1 MTASITHDPEVDV
14 RASTGSEKGPLRRSS
29 ANLGPKAAGLI
40 FIQLMVSLANVA
52 AVEGIAHAS
61 SVSRAVPDQPRRY
74 GTPCNE
80 EPSQPA
86 WQGPF
91 PVHRRYD
98 REFTSSGS
106 GVPSANTPIGRC
118 ARPGRILD
126 GPARFDG
133 AELSS
138 PVVALAEVSGM
149 ACGEIFVRAT
159 KPASV
164 AIVACI

>member
-40 FIQLMVSLANVA
+40 FIQRMVSLANVA

-126 GPARFDG
+126 GPAR
-133 AELSS
+133 LTVPS
-138 PVVALAEVSGM
+138 
-149 ACGEIFVRAT
+149 
-159 KPASV
+159 
-164 AIVACI
+164 